1 MKIRRKTRKW
11 NPSAVLLR
19 RLVHGRSCAY
29 ALLLMR
35 DAAHAFRHQHAPKYG
50 EMVNAQFSPH
60 GARRVPPPQAP
71 AATLSMMN
79 ASFVGCSVG
88 IKPQVSGERW
98 GLW

>member
-1 MKIRRKTRKW
+1 MKPECRFTV
-11 NPSAVLLR
+11 PSR
-19 RLVHGRSCAY
+19 AY

-71 AATLSMMN
+71 AAPLSMMN